1 MHYTAIHR
9 LASGRGWRLSYE
21 DVRGLIRGLAGHLSK
36 GLHRPLELS
45 YFCIM
50 ESSAKRACRVYERVY
65 VCARASTRICIY
77 VHAWK
82 HRDARLDV
90 SRVAENNAT
99 CRKTRLRPRR
109 DFIRK
114 IIRCANFPRGFRSGK
129 KVTTVYREAR
139 FILCAQAPAARRG
152 RSIEDVIKIG
162 LVGKLLSIGRQT
174 CESARALV

>member
-65 VCARASTRICIY
+65 VCARASTRICDTCTHGSTVMRGLMYPGWPKITRPAVKQGY
-77 VHAWK
+77 GRGEISSVK
-82 HRDARLDV
+82 LYDARIFHGA
-90 SRVAENNAT
+90 S
-99 CRKTRLRPRR
+99 
-109 DFIRK
+109 
-114 IIRCANFPRGFRSGK
+114 
-129 KVTTVYREAR
+129 EAVKR
-139 FILCAQAPAARRG
+139 
-152 RSIEDVIKIG
+152 
-162 LVGKLLSIGRQT
+162 
-174 CESARALV
+174 